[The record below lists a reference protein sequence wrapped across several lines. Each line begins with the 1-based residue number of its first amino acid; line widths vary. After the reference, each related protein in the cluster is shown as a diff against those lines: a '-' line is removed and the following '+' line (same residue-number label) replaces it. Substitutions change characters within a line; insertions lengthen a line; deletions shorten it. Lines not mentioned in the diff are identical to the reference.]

1 MPAEIS
7 AQLPPPTGAQ
17 IRRLEALMREQP
29 QLAIE
34 PLHTHG
40 PGFYARTIRV
50 PAGATITGKVH
61 ATEHLFILSEG
72 TLLIV
77 TEDGR
82 QEVTAPFQC
91 VARAGMKR
99 VGHAITDVVCTN
111 IHITTETDLAKLEAD
126 LIVPEA
132 LAAPESVDLVE
143 AA

>member
-1 MPAEIS
+1 MPAEIT
-7 AQLPPPTGAQ
+7 AQSPPTGAQ
-17 IRRLEALMREQP
+17 IRHLESLMRELP

-34 PLHTHG
+34 PAHTFA

-61 ATEHLFILSEG
+61 ATEHIFLLTEG
-72 TLLIV
+72 EMLIV

-82 QEVTAPFQC
+82 QHIKAPYQC

-111 IHITTETDLAKLEAD
+111 LHITSETDLGELEAA
-126 LIVPEA
+126 LIVPDALSAPDVANMMEA
-132 LAAPESVDLVE
+132 V
-143 AA
+143 